1 MLVDGLQRRSFVV
14 RYLTLFGGE
23 VFSKGCVFVAF
34 AYLARVLGPRDF
46 GIVELALS
54 VTVFFVLGTESGLG
68 SYGARIIERTPERA
82 AQLVPR
88 VIVLRA
94 VLGIVGYG
102 LILAVSTRYG
112 LPGLGILAIYGLI
125 VLFTPFFTSWV
136 FQGVRQMQW
145 VACGNAL
152 RYATFSA
159 LVLLLVRPG
168 VDTRLVAVAEVVGA
182 AALVVFNVVL
192 MLRVLRVRLDWRG
205 VWKGAVDLFKDAWF
219 LGASDL
225 SWAAMWYAPTL
236 IVGWVAIARTEY
248 VAWVAAPVRIVMALH
263 AFVWL
268 YFFNLIPNLSRELHE
283 SVESWRSLVHRSLAT
298 SLWPPCLVA
307 LGGMLLAPVIVTT
320 IYGDQYRQA
329 VLPFQ
334 IVIWMLPVA
343 WISGHFRF
351 SLIAAGHQH
360 LEFAA
365 SAAGAVTSLVLA
377 FAGNWWWGVPGAAA
391 ALLVG
396 GAVNTL
402 VAGIAMWQVVGSV
415 RLAIAV
421 PPVLTCIGAAVGG
434 TLVSA
439 LIDPTVGAA
448 LACLAYAGIAASQ
461 WDVRQLRDAW
471 EGRLEIAA
479 DTGIMRGRRKRPA
492 RSISFNLMTALDTG
506 GVARTDSTASAG
518 IRGHV
523 ADEFPQRPEQLKQ

>member
-1 MLVDGLQRRSFVV
+1 MLVEGLQRRSFVV

-23 VFSKGCVFVAF
+23 IFSKACVFVAF

-68 SYGARIIERTPERA
+68 SYGARIVERTPERTS
-82 AQLVPR
+82 QLVPR

-94 VLGIVGYG
+94 ALGITGYL
-102 LILAVSTRYG
+102 LILGVSTRYG

-125 VLFTPFFTSWV
+125 VLLTPFFTSWV
-136 FQGVRQMQW
+136 FQGLRQMQW
-145 VACGNAL
+145 VAFGNAL

-168 VDTRLVAVAEVVGA
+168 ADTRLVAVAEVLGA
-182 AALVVFNVVL
+182 VALVIFNVVL

-283 SVESWRSLVHRSLAT
+283 SVDSWRSLFHRSLTT

-307 LGGMLLAPVIVTT
+307 LGGTLLAPAIVTT
-320 IYGDQYRQA
+320 IYGDQYTRA

-334 IVIWMLPVA
+334 IVIWMVPVA

-365 SAAGAVTSLVLA
+365 SAAGAITSMVLA
-377 FAGNWWWGVPGAAA
+377 FAGNWWWGVTGAAA
-391 ALLVG
+391 ALVMG
-396 GAVNTL
+396 GVVNGL
-402 VAGIAMWQVVGSV
+402 VAGIAVWQVIGSV
-415 RLAIAV
+415 RLGLAV
-421 PPVLTCIGAAVGG
+421 PPLLACMGCALAGG
-434 TLVSA
+434 LVST
-439 LIDPTVGAA
+439 LINPTAGAA
-448 LACLAYAGIAASQ
+448 LACVVYAGIAASR

-471 EGRLEIAA
+471 EGRLEIGGDNAVLPEW
-479 DTGIMRGRRKRPA
+479 RKRWTRTRPF
-492 RSISFNLMTALDTG
+492 SLMTALDTA
-506 GVARTDSTASAG
+506 GVAGRDPASSAG
-518 IRGHV
+518 IRGHI
-523 ADEFPQRPEQLKQ
+523 ADEFAQRPEQLKQ